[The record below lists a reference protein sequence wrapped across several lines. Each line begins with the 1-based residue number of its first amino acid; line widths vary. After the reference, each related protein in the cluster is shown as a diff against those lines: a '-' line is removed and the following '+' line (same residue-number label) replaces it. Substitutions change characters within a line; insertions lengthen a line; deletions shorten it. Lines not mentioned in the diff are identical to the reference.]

1 MHHYMEKQRISQA
14 MVTALLRNSFD
25 DIAHVHFI
33 QIGANDGI
41 SDDFVFPLA
50 TQNGWIGAVIEP
62 VPHLFE
68 QLAANY
74 RPFPSIKPFQ
84 VVIGETESSC
94 ASFYHF
100 APSPGEL
107 VEFLGSLER
116 DVILRH
122 ACLVPDIES
131 RIIETKLAA
140 VSMGRVTEF
149 CGLAGID
156 LLVTDVEGADAK
168 LVRAFNFGKHMPR
181 VIVIEHKH
189 LGHFDLLSLDEFLG
203 GFDYTAVRLFEDTV
217 YIRLTELSGRP
228 ARSLALRIDNAAKAL
243 FG

>member
-1 MHHYMEKQRISQA
+1 MHYYMEKKLISQA
-14 MVTALLRNSFD
+14 MLTALLRNSFA

-33 QIGANDGI
+33 QIGANDGV

-68 QLAANY
+68 KLTANY
-74 RPFPSIKPFQ
+74 RPFRAIKPFQ
-84 VVIGETESSC
+84 VVIGETESC

-107 VEFLGSLER
+107 VDFLGSLER
-116 DVILRH
+116 NVIMRH

-131 RIIETKLAA
+131 RIIETKLKA
-140 VSMGRVTEF
+140 VSMGQVTEF
-149 CGLAGID
+149 CGLSGVD

-189 LGHFDLLSLDEFLG
+189 IGHFDLVSLDEFLDS
-203 GFDYTAVRLFEDTV
+203 FNYTTIRLFEDTV
-217 YIRLTELSGRP
+217 YIRLTELPGRP
-228 ARSLALRIDNAAKAL
+228 ARSLACKIDNAAKAI